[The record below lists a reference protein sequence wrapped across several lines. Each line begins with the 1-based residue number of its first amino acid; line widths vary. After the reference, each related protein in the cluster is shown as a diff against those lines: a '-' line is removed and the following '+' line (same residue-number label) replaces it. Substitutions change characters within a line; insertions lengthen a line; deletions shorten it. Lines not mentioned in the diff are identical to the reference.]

1 MLFFLIISFL
11 LTALDFAAKR
21 LALIYLKG
29 GLEITLIPSMLKLI
43 YGENTGAAFGI
54 LPAAR
59 WFLILLAVIVLLV
72 VLWYV
77 QKERCR
83 SRWQYNGLIFIFA
96 GALGNLIDRIFY
108 GYVVDFINLPRWPT
122 FNLADIF
129 IDIGAALLIIY
140 LLRSTEKER

>member
-1 MLFFLIISFL
+1 MLFFLLASFFL
-11 LTALDFAAKR
+11 VALDFAAKR
-21 LALIYLKG
+21 LALLYLKG
-29 GLEITLIPSMLKLI
+29 GLEIALLPVLKLV

-59 WFLILLAVIVLLV
+59 WFLILLAALALLII
-72 VLWYV
+72 LWLV

-83 SRWQYNGLIFIFA
+83 SRWQYNGLLFIFA

-108 GYVVDFINLPRWPT
+108 GYVIDFINLPHWPT

-129 IDIGAALLIIY
+129 IDIGAACLIIY
-140 LLRSTEKER
+140 LFKTAGKEA

>member
-1 MLFFLIISFL
+1 
-11 LTALDFAAKR
+11 
-21 LALIYLKG
+21 
-29 GLEITLIPSMLKLI
+29 
-43 YGENTGAAFGI
+43 
-54 LPAAR
+54 
-59 WFLILLAVIVLLV
+59 LAVIVLLV

-122 FNLADIF
+122 FNLADVF
-129 IDIGAALLIIY
+129 IDIGAVLLIIY

>member
-1 MLFFLIISFL
+1 MLFFLIASFF

-29 GLEITLIPSMLKLI
+29 GAEITLLPPVLKLI

-72 VLWYV
+72 ILWYV

-83 SRWQYNGLIFIFA
+83 SRLQYNGLIFIFA

-129 IDIGAALLIIY
+129 IDIGAACLIIY
-140 LLRSTEKER
+140 LFKSAEKEK